1 MTESMLCAKMANTED
16 SDIIGYCSYG
26 EPVWN
31 ESGGIG
37 LHVDDEEGEDND
49 EGEDGYRD
57 VDEEEEDEEEEDL
70 QVLTRAQVRRRS
82 KDQDNDPQQQALPQV
97 AGGKGVHSAGG
108 KGAHG
113 GTQVVGGRPVAAKG
127 AGGGK
132 MP

>member
-1 MTESMLCAKMANTED
+1 MTESMLRAKMANTED
-16 SDIIGYCSYG
+16 GDIIGYGSDG

-37 LHVDDEEGEDND
+37 SHADGEEGGDSD
-49 EGEDGYRD
+49 EGEDGDRD

-70 QVLTRAQVRRRS
+70 QVSTRAQVRRRS
-82 KDQDNDPQQQALPQV
+82 KDKDNDPPQQALPQV

-113 GTQVVGGRPVAAKG
+113 GAQ
-127 AGGGK
+127 
-132 MP
+132 